1 MRQLAWPWNNPLPS
15 MNISP
20 DAQKTRAVSDGV
32 AQDAASDDKSALR
45 VGNREVVTDHYFH
58 LGVADEEKRYQN
70 KVFVRLGAVKG
81 TVFRNISFT
90 HSVFDGCYLTG
101 CSFDGCDFTG
111 CRFIGSNFHQSSFSG
126 CKFWYA
132 TFERTQI
139 DDDILTSE
147 APAEENLRMRF
158 ARTLRMNFAQLGDA
172 KAVNRAISLELQATE
187 QYLRSSWSSHRKS
200 YYKKKYPGWKQA
212 WQFLRWSE
220 FKVLDVIWGNGESIF
235 KLVRSI
241 ACVVVGIAIYDVTTT
256 NTPLDL
262 TTYWKSIQLAPA
274 VFLGVLPKTYSPL
287 ALSMIAGSRYIGLA
301 LLTAL
306 LVKRF
311 GRR

>member
-1 MRQLAWPWNNPLPS
+1 MS
-15 MNISP
+15 ISP
-20 DAQKTRAVSDGV
+20 DAQQARSFAEGASTGAVSEEQ
-32 AQDAASDDKSALR
+32 AALR
-45 VGNREVVTDHYFH
+45 VGNRRVVTDHYFH
-58 LGVADEEKRYQN
+58 LGVADDSQTYQN
-70 KVFVRLGAVKG
+70 TVFVRLGAVKG
-81 TVFRNISFT
+81 TVFRNVSFM

-101 CSFDGCDFTG
+101 CAFDSCDFTG

-139 DDDILTSE
+139 DDDILISE

-158 ARTLRMNFAQLGDA
+158 ARTLRMNFSQLGDA

-187 QYLRSSWSSHRKS
+187 QYLRNSWPAHRNS

-212 WQFLRWSE
+212 WQFFLWSE
-220 FKVLDVIWGNGESIF
+220 FKLLDVVWGNGESIF

-241 ACVVVGIAIYDVTTT
+241 AFVVVGVAIYDVTTSG
-256 NTPLDL
+256 NALDL
-262 TTYWKSIQLAPA
+262 TAYWESIKQAPG
-274 VFLGVLPKTYSPL
+274 VFLGVLPKTYPPL
-287 ALSMIAGSRYIGLA
+287 ALSLIAGSRYIGLA

>member
-1 MRQLAWPWNNPLPS
+1 MS
-15 MNISP
+15 MSS
-20 DAQKTRAVSDGV
+20 DAQARAFAESAKAGAISED
-32 AQDAASDDKSALR
+32 QSALR
-45 VGNREVVTDHYFH
+45 VGNRQVVTDHYFH
-58 LGVADEEKRYQN
+58 LGVADDSERYQN

-81 TVFRNISFT
+81 TVFRNVSFM

-101 CSFDGCDFTG
+101 CTFDSCDFTG
-111 CRFIGSNFHQSSFSG
+111 CRFVSSNFHQSSFSG
-126 CKFWYA
+126 CKFWYS

-139 DDDILTSE
+139 DDDILTNE

-158 ARTLRMNFAQLGDA
+158 ARTLRMNFSQLGDA

-187 QYLRSSWSSHRKS
+187 QYLRNSWSTHRSS
-200 YYKKKYPGWKQA
+200 YYKKKYPGWRQA
-212 WQFLRWSE
+212 WQFFRWSE
-220 FKVLDVIWGNGESIF
+220 FKVLDVVWGNGESIF

-241 ACVVVGIAIYDVTTT
+241 AFVVVGVAIYDVTAKGSA
-256 NTPLDL
+256 LDL
-262 TTYWKSIQLAPA
+262 TAYWESIKEAPA
-274 VFLGVLPKTYSPL
+274 VFLGVLPKTYSPF
-287 ALSMIAGSRYIGLA
+287 ALSLIAGSRYIGLA

>member
-1 MRQLAWPWNNPLPS
+1 MS
-15 MNISP
+15 TSP
-20 DAQKTRAVSDGV
+20 DAPQGRAIAES
-32 AQDAASDDKSALR
+32 AAPSPEPESQSALQL
-45 VGNREVVTDHYFH
+45 GNRRLVTDHYFR
-58 LGVADEEKRYQN
+58 ASISDEPARYQN
-70 KVFVRLGAVKG
+70 QVFVRLGAVKG
-81 TVFRNISFT
+81 TTFRKIHFN

-101 CSFDGCDFTG
+101 CVFDGCDFTG
-111 CRFIGSNFHQSSFSG
+111 CRFIGTNFHQSSFSG

-139 DDDILTSE
+139 DDDILISE

-158 ARTLRMNFAQLGDA
+158 ARTLRMNFSQLGDA

-187 QYLRSSWSSHRKS
+187 QYLRNSWSRDRNS
-200 YYKKKYPGWKQA
+200 YYRKKYPGLKQS
-212 WQFLRWSE
+212 WQFFRWAE
-220 FKVLDVIWGNGESIF
+220 FKVLDLVWGNGESIF

-241 ACVVVGIAIYDVTTT
+241 ALVVAAVAIYDVTALG
-256 NTPLDL
+256 NPRDISA
-262 TTYWKSIQLAPA
+262 YWDSIQQAPA
-274 VFLGVLPKTYSPL
+274 IFLGVLPKSYPPL
-287 ALSMIAGSRYIGLA
+287 ALTLIAGSRYVGLA